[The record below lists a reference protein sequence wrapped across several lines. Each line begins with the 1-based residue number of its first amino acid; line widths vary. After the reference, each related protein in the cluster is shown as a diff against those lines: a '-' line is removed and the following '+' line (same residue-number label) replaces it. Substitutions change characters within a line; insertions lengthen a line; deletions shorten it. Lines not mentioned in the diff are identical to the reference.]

1 MVALSLHLKET
12 IQVPMS
18 TCVPIPK
25 FVTSLCFCLALVGST
40 SIPAMCLPFVF
51 LNERDSYL
59 IITKGGKTFCFFFK
73 EKGQVFCIFQKRKG
87 NLLVLN

>member
-1 MVALSLHLKET
+1 
-12 IQVPMS
+12 MS

-25 FVTSLCFCLALVGST
+25 FVTSLCLCHALVGST

-59 IITKGGKTFCFFFK
+59 IITKGGKPSVFFSKKKGKSSVFFK
-73 EKGQVFCIFQKRKG
+73 RERECSS
-87 NLLVLN
+87 